1 MSEEDDWFER
11 ALRETDGESD
21 ERPVGEAE
29 HGSDDEAETEG
40 AARERGG
47 VVDETEGAAEG
58 AKGAENAADGVDA
71 PGDGVA
77 EREFDDPAV
86 ELGASRDDAES
97 ADPFGGAVGEPDAN
111 ADDGDLF
118 GGGAGDT
125 GAGGDDAGSDDEA
138 YPPGETTDDAG
149 PFGGAEE
156 SGGDRPADE
165 PAADGVPA
173 DAFGDVDDGGG
184 EFGSFGGE
192 DPFGGGSD
200 AAASAD
206 SPPDAD
212 AGSGGGTDPFGAD
225 DPSGGSR
232 GDGGTGGGAGGGT
245 GGGGGGD
252 DPFGGYRG
260 AASAGDD
267 DFGFGDLAGE
277 AGGGGETTDF
287 DVDPDE
293 FESEIDRTDIG
304 IKGLDDMIL
313 GGVPSRSLLSV
324 IGGAGTGK
332 TTFAL
337 QFLNHAL
344 ESGNKGIYITL
355 EQTRESILDTAAEK
369 GWSFREHAA
378 EDRLAVVAIDP
389 IEMANS
395 LASIR
400 NDLVRLIAEFDAD
413 RLVLDSVSLLE
424 MMYDHPAKRRS
435 EVFGF
440 TRSLKEA
447 GVTTLLTSEASEDTP
462 YASRHGIV
470 EYLTDAVFVLQYV
483 RGSDFRE
490 TRLAVEIQKIRDANH
505 SRETKPYDITDTGI
519 SVYDQANIF

>member
-11 ALRETDGESD
+11 ALNELDEESDSDDGRDSDGERSD
-21 ERPVGEAE
+21 SDDDGEPRTAA
-29 HGSDDEAETEG
+29 GSDP
-40 AARERGG
+40 
-47 VVDETEGAAEG
+47 
-58 AKGAENAADGVDA
+58 DGV
-71 PGDGVA
+71 
-77 EREFDDPAV
+77 
-86 ELGASRDDAES
+86 GASGGSAED
-97 ADPFGGAVGEPDAN
+97 DPFGGFRETPG
-111 ADDGDLF
+111 
-118 GGGAGDT
+118 
-125 GAGGDDAGSDDEA
+125 DDEA
-138 YPPGETTDDAG
+138 DTDSDDTAADVRDA
-149 PFGGAEE
+149 
-156 SGGDRPADE
+156 SGDDGTRVDDE
-165 PAADGVPA
+165 PA
-173 DAFGDVDDGGG
+173 DD
-184 EFGSFGGE
+184 
-192 DPFGGGSD
+192 
-200 AAASAD
+200 
-206 SPPDAD
+206 
-212 AGSGGGTDPFGAD
+212 TDPFGSEPAD
-225 DPSGGSR
+225 DTDPF
-232 GDGGTGGGAGGGT
+232 GDESADDT
-245 GGGGGGD
+245 

-260 AASAGDD
+260 SAPSSDD
-267 DFGFGDLAGE
+267 EFGFADFGDGAGE
-277 AGGGGETTDF
+277 TGGPVGADTPDPAEF

-293 FESEIDRTDIG
+293 LESAIPRVNVG
-304 IKGLDDMIL
+304 IEGLDEMIL
-313 GGVPSRSLLSV
+313 GGIPARSLISV

-337 QFLNHAL
+337 QFLNEAL
-344 ESGNKGIYITL
+344 ESGGKGVYITL
-355 EQTRESILDTAAEK
+355 EQTRESILSTASEK
-369 GWSFREHAA
+369 GWSFEEHAA

-400 NDLVRLIAEFDAD
+400 NDLTRLIAEFDAD

-440 TRSLKEA
+440 TRSLKNA
-447 GVTTLLTSEASEDTP
+447 GVTTLLTSEASDESS

>member
-11 ALRETDGESD
+11 ALRETDEEPDERPGSGESEADGADGGESD
-21 ERPVGEAE
+21 SEEPDGSAVVGPDEGDGDESVPGDPATE
-29 HGSDDEAETEG
+29 IGLGSGDADDGGEFGDAAAGAPDGLGDADSASDDPF
-40 AARERGG
+40 GG
-47 VVDETEGAAEG
+47 
-58 AKGAENAADGVDA
+58 
-71 PGDGVA
+71 
-77 EREFDDPAV
+77 
-86 ELGASRDDAES
+86 DAES
-97 ADPFGGAVGEPDAN
+97 ADDDPFGGDVGTDSGSGDQAN
-111 ADDGDLF
+111 G
-118 GGGAGDT
+118 
-125 GAGGDDAGSDDEA
+125 
-138 YPPGETTDDAG
+138 
-149 PFGGAEE
+149 
-156 SGGDRPADE
+156 
-165 PAADGVPA
+165 GVPA
-173 DAFGDVDDGGG
+173 DAFGDLDADDG
-184 EFGSFGGE
+184 EFGSL
-192 DPFGGGSD
+192 
-200 AAASAD
+200 
-206 SPPDAD
+206 
-212 AGSGGGTDPFGAD
+212 
-225 DPSGGSR
+225 
-232 GDGGTGGGAGGGT
+232 
-245 GGGGGGD
+245 GGD
-252 DPFGGYRG
+252 DPFGGG
-260 AASAGDD
+260 DAGAGGGADAASAESRGSSESDGADQFGEDDPFGGSRGGGESASGSGGAAGGSSGGGGDPFGGYRGSAGGGDD
-267 DFGFGDLAGE
+267 DFGFGE
-277 AGGGGETTDF
+277 FGGGGAEGGGADF

-293 FESEIDRTDIG
+293 FESAIARTDVG

-344 ESGNKGIYITL
+344 ESGEKGIYITL
-355 EQTRESILDTAAEK
+355 EQTRESIYDTADEK

-395 LASIR
+395 LSSIR

-447 GVTTLLTSEASEDTP
+447 GVTTLLTSEASEETK

>member
-11 ALRETDGESD
+11 ALRETDEESD
-21 ERPVGEAE
+21 ERPVAGSESEDGGAESEDGGAESDDGEAE
-29 HGSDDEAETEG
+29 SDDGGSESDGAEDAADGAEGAAGSAKPGTADAGRGPDDAEGVSDDPAREIGIGSDDS
-40 AARERGG
+40 
-47 VVDETEGAAEG
+47 
-58 AKGAENAADGVDA
+58 DG
-71 PGDGVA
+71 
-77 EREFDDPAV
+77 
-86 ELGASRDDAES
+86 
-97 ADPFGGAVGEPDAN
+97 DPFGGVDADG
-111 ADDGDLF
+111 ADVLDGDDSGESDPF
-118 GGGAGDT
+118 
-125 GAGGDDAGSDDEA
+125 GGDDSGTGDLD
-138 YPPGETTDDAG
+138 
-149 PFGGAEE
+149 
-156 SGGDRPADE
+156 GGDGGPDAPDADPA
-165 PAADGVPA
+165 GGGLPA
-173 DAFGDVDDGGG
+173 DAFGDVDDVGS
-184 EFGSFGGE
+184 GSFGE
-192 DPFGGGSD
+192 DDPFGGGG
-200 AAASAD
+200 
-206 SPPDAD
+206 DAD
-212 AGSGGGTDPFGAD
+212 VGSGAGGEHTGGGGTDSLGDDDPFGGSRS
-225 DPSGGSR
+225 PGSGGS
-232 GDGGTGGGAGGGT
+232 
-245 GGGGGGD
+245 GGGGGGGGAD
-252 DPFGGYRG
+252 NDPFGGYRG
-260 AASAGDD
+260 PSGGEGDE
-267 DFGFGDLAGE
+267 FGFGEFGGDDAGDAAE
-277 AGGGGETTDF
+277 F
-287 DVDPDE
+287 DVDPEE
-293 FESEIDRTDIG
+293 FESEIERTDIG

-344 ESGNKGIYITL
+344 ERGEKGIYITL
-355 EQTRESILDTAAEK
+355 EQTKESIYDTADEK
-369 GWSFREHAA
+369 GWSFRDHAV

-395 LASIR
+395 LSSIR

-440 TRSLKEA
+440 TRALKDA
-447 GVTTLLTSEASEDTP
+447 GVTTLLTSEASEENP

-470 EYLTDAVFVLQYV
+470 EYLTDAVFVLQYI